1 LVGREFLIITYR
13 QNWGEDRVY
22 FHDDQGRL
30 TSLPT
35 QWTSL
40 FSEDPLTS
48 LSNSESFF
56 RVPDLLELAQLIKK
70 NHCAS
75 QGFLEQKESD
85 EVLHK
90 LCQNVT

>member
-1 LVGREFLIITYR
+1 LVGREFAIITYR

-40 FSEDPLTS
+40 FSEDPLIS
-48 LSNSESFF
+48 LSNAESFF
-56 RVPDLLELAQLIKK
+56 RVPDLLELAQLMKK
-70 NHCAS
+70 NQCTHHGLS
-75 QGFLEQKESD
+75 TQKESD

-90 LCQNVT
+90 LCQSVT